1 VLILRVS
8 ALVSSI
14 VAAALAGC
22 GAVRADAVS
31 DFYRGKTVTVSVGF
45 SPGGGYDLHARVLA
59 RHMGKHIPGEPR
71 VNVKNAPGAA
81 GLTLANVLYNTAPQ
95 DGTEFGT
102 FDRSIPID
110 PLIGAGKSQFDALKF
125 NWVGSTSNEISTCI
139 AWHTS
144 GFKTLDDVFQRELV
158 ISGTA
163 PSANV
168 VIYPRLMNELLGTKF
183 KIVSGYP
190 GSTEGLV
197 AMERGETQGFCAFG
211 WSGLKSLHPDWLTDK
226 KVNVLVQFGFE
237 KDKDNPDVPLALD
250 YAKTPEARQ
259 AIELVIA
266 PQLFARPF
274 VAPPNVPAERVAAL
288 REAFAATMKD
298 PAYLEEAQKLNL
310 EVELVTGAQV
320 EALLRRVYATPK
332 PIVDQVRAAL
342 Q

>member
-1 VLILRVS
+1 MRFMFGFV
-8 ALVSSI
+8 ALFATSGV
-14 VAAALAGC
+14 VG
-22 GAVRADAVS
+22 GAKADAVA
-31 DFYRGKTVTVSVGF
+31 DFYRGKSVTVSVGF

-71 VNVKNAPGAA
+71 VSVRNLPGAA
-81 GLTLANVLYNTAPQ
+81 GLTLANLLYNTAPQ

-125 NWVGSTSNEISTCI
+125 NWIGSTSNEISTCI
-139 AWHTS
+139 AWNTAPV
-144 GFKTLDDVFQRELV
+144 KTLDDVFQTELV

-190 GSTEGLV
+190 GSTEGLM

-211 WSGLKSLHPDWLTDK
+211 WSGLKSLHPDWLSEK

-237 KDKDNPDVPLALD
+237 KDKDYPSVPLILD
-250 YAKTPEARQ
+250 YAKTPKARQ

-274 VAPPNVPAERVAAL
+274 VAPPNVPKERVAAL
-288 REAFAATMKD
+288 RDAFAKTMGD

-310 EVELVTGAQV
+310 EVELVKGQDV
-320 EALLRRVYATPK
+320 EDLIKRVYATPAET
-332 PIVDQVRAAL
+332 VDLVRAAL